1 VGKSHRQL
9 GPSVGVRPRFTRVQ
23 WKRGGE
29 GKGEGDDTPA
39 AGRECGGATADGGGV
54 ANGGGR
60 RVAREREPSHLGG
73 TVQVL
78 CRFRS

>member
-1 VGKSHRQL
+1 M
-9 GPSVGVRPRFTRVQ
+9 GPSVGVRPRFSRVQ
-23 WKRGGE
+23 WKRGE

-39 AGRECGGATADGGGV
+39 AGAECGGAPADGGGGV
-54 ANGGGR
+54 ANGGAR